1 MSNSTK
7 QPAVLGPV
15 QRGVRPHA
23 IRLASQLQTAA
34 YSHGYEDGHPANAA
48 TRQAK
53 YSDQAQRLRVALC
66 EEIERLIAREAALLD
81 VAMMLKRC
89 AWALRRG
96 TAPDLGER
104 ALYLLQKHNLLGD
117 PLRDETLDEAGAAA
131 AALYERWTGK
141 A

>member
-1 MSNSTK
+1 MTTNLAGAS
-7 QPAVLGPV
+7 PV
-15 QRGVRPHA
+15 DRGVRPLA
-23 IRLASQLQTAA
+23 IRLASQLQTAV

-48 TRQAK
+48 SRQDK

-104 ALYLLQKHNLLGD
+104 ALYLLQKHDLLGG

-131 AALYERWTGK
+131 AALYDRWTGK